1 MRIMNAHRLTIFQ
14 DVKIE
19 VAVFMMKPNEESRR
33 WLSRMRAWKEESD
46 MCSLLPQNLS
56 VAESEFVEFARSEKH
71 DDQFDEG
78 VAQCA
83 RDANNSFD
91 GVSQSS
97 VEWDKF
103 DSCCARCVDHKNV

>member
-1 MRIMNAHRLTIFQ
+1 
-14 DVKIE
+14 
-19 VAVFMMKPNEESRR
+19 
-33 WLSRMRAWKEESD
+33 
-46 MCSLLPQNLS
+46 MCSSFPQSLS

-83 RDANNSFD
+83 RGANHSFN
-91 GVSQSS
+91 GVSQSN

-103 DSCCARCVDHKNV
+103 DSS

>member
-91 GVSQSS
+91 GVSQSN

-103 DSCCARCVDHKNV
+103 DSCCAWCVDHKNV